1 MTRLAGKNI
10 STHGT
15 EKIKEMICPSIVSAG
30 YDLVQIKF
38 LDENNKTLQLMIE
51 RRDRCPITVDDCAIV
66 SRVVSPL
73 LDVGDPVPNSYT
85 LEVSSPGIE
94 RPLVKVEDFE
104 RFIGFKVVV
113 ETKRPI
119 SDRKKFCGLIS
130 SVVENSIW
138 IEIDG
143 KYVDLPFE
151 EIRQASLINTDELI
165 EASRREASASSRMEH

>member
-1 MTRLAGKNI
+1 MASKNI
-10 STHGT
+10 STRGT
-15 EKIKEMICPSIVSAG
+15 EKIEEMICPSIVSAG

-38 LDENNKTLQLMIE
+38 LDEHNKTLQIMIE
-51 RRDRCPITVDDCAIV
+51 RLDRGPITVEDCAVV

-94 RPLVKVEDFE
+94 RPLIKVDDFE
-104 RFIGFKVVV
+104 RFLGFKAAV

-130 SVVENSIW
+130 SVIGNNIR

-143 KYVDLPFE
+143 KYIELPFE
-151 EIRQASLINTDELI
+151 EIRQASLIITDELI
-165 EASRREASASSRMEH
+165 EATRRAANAASRMEH